1 MKFTLNGKPQDLALP
16 DEMPL
21 LWALRDVIGLT
32 GTKFGCGMGVC
43 GSCMVHVDGKPVKSC
58 ATRSADVAG
67 KSVTTIEGLAA
78 GDSPVIRAWT
88 ELDVAQCG
96 WCQPGQIRSAA
107 ALVAANAEP
116 QDADL
121 DAAMN
126 GNLCRCGTYQRIR
139 GAVKRA
145 AELARGK

>member
-1 MKFTLNGKPQDLALP
+1 MKFTLNGKPHDVSIP
-16 DEMPL
+16 DDMPL
-21 LWALRDVIGLT
+21 LWAIRDVIGLT
-32 GTKFGCGMGVC
+32 GTKFGCGMGAC
-43 GSCMVHVDGKPVKSC
+43 GSCTVHVDGKPVKSC
-58 ATRSADVAG
+58 SIASADVAG
-67 KSVTTIEGLAA
+67 KSVTTIEGLP

-96 WCQPGQIRSAA
+96 WCQPGQIMSAA

-116 QDADL
+116 KDAEID
-121 DAAMN
+121 DAMN

-145 AELARGK
+145 AELKRGK